1 MGRGCSDKGSKLLFE
16 DHCETF
22 QSKAK
27 VHKLLLSKWRGDR
40 ESRWFWVL
48 IAPAADWDCSSFRC
62 SWHWVKERDLLYY
75 PFPLYFSFSKG
86 IDGFGQEGLYK
97 HFFRLSKTGISP
109 LIFILH
115 KTLKKYFYHK
125 ILHTSIKTLKESN
138 YARFRRR
145 IIATAH
151 IIFVITP
158 W

>member
-48 IAPAADWDCSSFRC
+48 IALAADWDCSSFRC

-97 HFFRLSKTGISP
+97 HFFRLSNVFKDRNFSLHIYFAQNINISNTKSWTRP
-109 LIFILH
+109 LN
-115 KTLKKYFYHK
+115 
-125 ILHTSIKTLKESN
+125 IKRK
-138 YARFRRR
+138 
-145 IIATAH
+145 
-151 IIFVITP
+151 
-158 W
+158 